1 MSGRR
6 WVGLGLLV
14 LAVLLVWWGWFVVGF
29 LGEPSAVSRLRTALI
44 VTGFGS
50 IGVGVA
56 GGVAGVWM
64 LLARRT

>member
-6 WVGLGLLV
+6 WIGLTLVV
-14 LAVLLVWWGWFVVGF
+14 LAALLVWWGWFVVGF
-29 LGEPSAVSRLRTALI
+29 LGEPSAVGRLRIALL

-50 IGVGVA
+50 IGAGVA

-64 LLARRT
+64 LATRRT